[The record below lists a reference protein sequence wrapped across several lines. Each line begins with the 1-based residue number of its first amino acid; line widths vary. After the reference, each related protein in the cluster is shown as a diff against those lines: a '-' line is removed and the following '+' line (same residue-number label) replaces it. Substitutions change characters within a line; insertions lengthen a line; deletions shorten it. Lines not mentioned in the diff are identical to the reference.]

1 MTSSL
6 SLRTSTPV
14 RLRDVLVGSATTLR
28 AALLV
33 SASLVAAACSDP
45 VTNTNGGTGASAC
58 LNGVTADC
66 RPIADIKAETAN
78 IGQVVTENSK
88 LSGNLILDVGG
99 VALKEKALRT
109 VTLSNSGNV
118 ILPAGYKI
126 RSVRMQYDAQNP
138 EETDVKALE
147 CWDLNEEKPCD
158 QLDGAWKTIAPK
170 GYTIKPGSGLV
181 SAESFVIRYTA
192 FDNKVRTGVVTVE
205 LQGISAQVL
214 SFKINIST
222 KAGSPKANLL
232 PPSVNYPYVKPKEC
246 ATELVKMANTGDA
259 VLNISQINL
268 SGIDKSFQM
277 RLVKP
282 EDLDTEWHEG
292 GAMWT
297 LPAPLSIKPSNS
309 ADFEVKF
316 CPADDKKKQGQIKFI
331 GNDSSAPSLT
341 VQANSSVPCIQVL
354 PPTMNFGGAIPGSES
369 PMDLT
374 IKNCGSQELVVTDF
388 VLTED
393 TQDANQEFFIDQ
405 TPLAATGKVKA
416 PPPISAQN
424 PLVLGINEFAAVTVK
439 YAPADISKENTPDTG
454 EITVVSSAY
463 VQPKVKLS
471 GIGVEQTCP
480 IAKIKVAEGEEVVP
494 QTNLHLNGSSSLAP
508 GGGTIKKYKW
518 TVKQPTGSNQPLLPS
533 ATFPNPTLQANTA
546 GEYEFCLEVWDQN
559 DVKSCVP
566 ACTTVLVIP
575 NNAIHVE
582 LLWDT
587 PSDPDQTDTG
597 PAAGADL
604 DLHFAHPLA
613 AALDIDCDKSGDPW
627 FSNPWDAFWFN
638 PNPAWGAAPI
648 SDDPSL
654 DLDDTDG
661 AGPENLNIEESE
673 GTLEDP
679 VSYSVG
685 VHYWNDHGYGT
696 SYGTVSIYLQG
707 GLALQFT
714 KVKLD
719 PLDMWYVGKLNW
731 PNTMSGGPK
740 KPFDT
745 CYQTGAPLV
754 ADGGKCASG
763 QSAMWQPKG
772 EWCVTKCYED
782 KAFVQAV
789 GGAAAASCKK

>member
-268 SGIDKSFQM
+268 SGVDKSFQM

-661 AGPENLNIEESE
+661 AGPENVNLDSPQGSASE
-673 GTLEDP
+673 AAQ
-679 VSYSVG
+679 YSVG
-685 VHYWNDHGYGT
+685 VHYWNDHGFGK
-696 SYGTVSIYLQG
+696 SYATARIYVLGKQVVEIKDI
-707 GLALQFT
+707 ALNP
-714 KVKLD
+714 V
-719 PLDMWYVGKLNW
+719 DMWYVGKINW
-731 PNTMSGGPK
+731 PNEAMGGTGPVLEQCLQSGDACLAKKNPADPK
-740 KPFDT
+740 
-745 CYQTGAPLV
+745 
-754 ADGGKCASG
+754 GG
-763 QSAMWQPKG
+763 AMWQASGTPCIKPCYISPLANSNSAVCSLPK
-772 EWCVTKCYED
+772 
-782 KAFVQAV
+782 
-789 GGAAAASCKK
+789 